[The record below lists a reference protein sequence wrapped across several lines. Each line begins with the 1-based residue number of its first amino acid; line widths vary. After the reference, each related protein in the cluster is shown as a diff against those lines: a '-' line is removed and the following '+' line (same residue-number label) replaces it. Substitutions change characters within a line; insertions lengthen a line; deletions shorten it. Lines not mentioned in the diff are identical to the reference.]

1 MSASPVLY
9 NALKAAIANPSAL
22 TELLTQLYS
31 AGAFTDLALT
41 GTLSL
46 NSGSDIVF
54 AGTTGQNEIRL
65 TDNLADALSIKIIS
79 GADLMVF
86 KTTDSAESLTLL
98 SVGTQKL
105 GFFGTTPAVQASA
118 YTQTYSTADKT
129 VAAPT
134 AATLTDNSGGAAA
147 DGTIGVVTAPTAL
160 TDSTGGSAS
169 STLAAITTFTP
180 SVAWNGSSVFPSAAD
195 ATAIAAAITSEKNS
209 IASLAARQAEDRTA
223 IVALTDAIKELSAQV
238 NKLIADDLDVRQA
251 VTAVIDDLQVFGL
264 VL

>member
-1 MSASPVLY
+1 MSASANLY
-9 NALKAAIANPSAL
+9 NCLKAAMANPAAL

-86 KTTDSAESLTLL
+86 KTTDSSESLTLL

-105 GFFGTTPAVQASA
+105 GFFGTTPVVQATA

-134 AATLTDNSGGAAA
+134 AAALTDSSGGAAA
-147 DGTIGVVTAPTAL
+147 DGTIG
-160 TDSTGGSAS
+160 
-169 STLAAITTFTP
+169 AIGTFTP
-180 SVAWNGSSVFPSAAD
+180 SVAWNGSSVYPSAAD
-195 ATAIAAAITSEKNS
+195 ATS
-209 IASLAARQAEDRTA
+209 INTR

-238 NKLIADDLDVRQA
+238 NKVIADDLDLRQA
-251 VTAVIDDLQVFGL
+251 VTSIIDDLQAFGL